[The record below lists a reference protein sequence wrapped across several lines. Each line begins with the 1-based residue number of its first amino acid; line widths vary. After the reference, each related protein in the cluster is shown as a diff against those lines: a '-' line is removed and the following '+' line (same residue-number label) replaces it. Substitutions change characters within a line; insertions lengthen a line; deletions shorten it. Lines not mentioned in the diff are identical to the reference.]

1 MANRALIRTDRTL
14 VASMSPISFGTIL
27 KGWRGSKGLDYIVVG
42 INRRTKEISAIKHNC
57 INQDGTIHKAT
68 RKVRVFGYTETAS
81 GSFGIVRGITSVLG
95 QKETIDIGAVSTF
108 INEKIQG
115 HNIGDFQSISLHTQP
130 LVDRRKGSIY
140 K

>member
-1 MANRALIRTDRTL
+1 MANRALIRTDRSI
-14 VASMSPISFGTIL
+14 VSSMSPISFGTIL

-57 INQDGTIHKAT
+57 INQDGKVHRSTSV
-68 RKVRVFGYTETAS
+68 VRVFKYTETAS
-81 GSFGIVRGITSVLG
+81 GSFGIVSGITSVLG
-95 QKETIDIGAVSTF
+95 QKETIDIEAITNFV
-108 INEKIQG
+108 NNRIQG